1 MRGEKV
7 RLFVETA
14 LAADVEVAVH
24 GKPAHYLLHV
34 MRLGAG
40 DALRLFNGRD
50 GEWRARLVTGGR
62 ASCRLC
68 LGARLREQRPEP
80 GPWLAFAP
88 LKKDAQDTLIAQATE
103 LGVERLLPVLTRF
116 TGVER
121 VNTERLRAQA
131 IEAAEQC
138 GRLTVPSIADPC
150 TLPALLAQWSPAR
163 PLLFADERGGG
174 RPVATAVRP
183 GPGPAPGLLIGPE
196 GGFSEE
202 EGCDL
207 VARPF
212 VTAVDLGPR
221 ILRAGTAAVAA
232 LACWQALCGD
242 WRPQPPV
249 REQACQDQASNR
261 GNR

>member
-1 MRGEKV
+1 MSGEKV
-7 RLFVETA
+7 RLFVDAA
-14 LAADVEVAVH
+14 LAADVEIAVSD
-24 GKPAHYLLHV
+24 KPSHYLLHV

-62 ASCRLC
+62 AGCRLR
-68 LGARLREQRPEP
+68 LDARLREQRPEP

-150 TLPALLAQWSPAR
+150 ALPALLAQWPPAR
-163 PLLFADERGGG
+163 PLLFADERGSG
-174 RPVATAVRP
+174 RPVADVVSAGRGSPSGV
-183 GPGPAPGLLIGPE
+183 LIGPE
-196 GGFSEE
+196 GGFSAE
-202 EGCDL
+202 EGRAL
-207 VARPF
+207 IAHPF
-212 VTAVDLGPR
+212 VTAIDLGPR

-242 WRPQPPV
+242 WRPQPLV